1 MTFLS
6 LLYIMYL
13 YETPKALPR
22 GQFLETAL
30 TICYHE
36 IQSFFF
42 VLSLTP
48 TLVQKSTCS
57 LSCFIVV
64 DEPLTPNELIYVHL

>member
-36 IQSFFF
+36 IQ
-42 VLSLTP
+42 
-48 TLVQKSTCS
+48 
-57 LSCFIVV
+57 
-64 DEPLTPNELIYVHL
+64 